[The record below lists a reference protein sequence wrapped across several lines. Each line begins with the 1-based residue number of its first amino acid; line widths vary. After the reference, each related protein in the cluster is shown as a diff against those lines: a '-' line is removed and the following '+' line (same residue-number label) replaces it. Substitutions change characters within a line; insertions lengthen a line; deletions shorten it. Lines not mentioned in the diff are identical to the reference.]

1 MNNTRTHSN
10 LPSHLLQ
17 YAAAILS
24 AALLL
29 PALGCNTKTAP
40 TPANFTQTLNAFYQ
54 EHNEC
59 LFPDAPRFP
68 LETSDPAQIKQFNS
82 LAKAQLLEIGKETGL
97 KSSRYTLTTA
107 GTRYAPR
114 FCYGHRNITA
124 IDSSTP
130 PATENG
136 FPTTHVSYRY
146 TLVDVPIW
154 AKTPEV
160 QAAFPDMAKATSSE
174 STAQATLAKT
184 IAGWTV
190 PN

>member
-1 MNNTRTHSN
+1 VNKNKTTIST
-10 LPSHLLQ
+10 
-17 YAAAILS
+17 
-24 AALLL
+24 LLL
-29 PALGCNTKTAP
+29 LTGLFGCDSKTAP
-40 TPANFTQTLNAFYQ
+40 TPQNFTQTLNAFYL
-54 EHNEC
+54 EHSEC

-82 LAKAQLLEIGKETGL
+82 LVKAQLLDAGKETGL

-107 GTRYAPR
+107 GSRYAPH
-114 FCYGHRNITA
+114 FCYGHRSVTA

-130 PATENG
+130 PAPENG
-136 FPTTHVSYRY
+136 FPTTHVTYRY
-146 TLVDVPIW
+146 KLEDVPIW

-160 QAAFPDMAKATSSE
+160 QAAFPAMAKAISSE
-174 STAQATLAKT
+174 SGAQAPLAKT